1 MSNLRS
7 HLGWSGSPGPLKYA
21 FHVVFHPFDGFWDL
35 KHEQRGT
42 ASAATIILTLV
53 VAASI
58 FMRQYTGYLFNARD
72 PAKMNVYMDISSV
85 VVPSSPVV
93 PGQLGLDDADG
104 RQRDA

>member
-1 MSNLRS
+1 M
-7 HLGWSGSPGPLKYA
+7 
-21 FHVVFHPFDGFWDL
+21 VFHPFDGFWDL

-53 VAASI
+53 AAAYI

-85 VVPSSPVV
+85 VVPFSCGAWSI
-93 PGQLGLDDADG
+93 GLDDADG